1 MNPWILFAL
10 FVVVLAL
17 ALLMPRRHHDRLNPG
32 TPRRPRPRR

>member
-17 ALLMPRRHHDRLNPG
+17 ALLLPRHHDHLNPG